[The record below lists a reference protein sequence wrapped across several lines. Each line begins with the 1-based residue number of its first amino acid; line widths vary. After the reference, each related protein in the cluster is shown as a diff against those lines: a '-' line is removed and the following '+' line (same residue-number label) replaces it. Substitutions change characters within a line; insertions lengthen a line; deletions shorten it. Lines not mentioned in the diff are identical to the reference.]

1 VERIDRDG
9 GNRTCTA
16 RAMKTLGL
24 MTSGGDAPGMNA
36 AIRSVVRVALGHG
49 FRVLGFKR
57 GYAGILHEQFQEM
70 DARSVS
76 NIVQRGGTIL
86 KTARSA
92 EFLTL
97 KGQKNAARNLQKLG
111 VNALVLIGG
120 DGTFRGALDL
130 AKLWRGQLIGIPG
143 TIDNDLAGTD
153 FTLGFDTAVN
163 TAVGAIDKVRDTA
176 DAHERFFLV
185 EVMGRHSGQLALTVG
200 MAGGAEEI
208 LIPETPPNI
217 RAVCERLCAGRR
229 RGKTSSIIVVA
240 EGVEGGALGV
250 AKQLKKLSRNE
261 YRVCILGHIQRGGSP
276 TAADRCLAT
285 RLGASAVKAILDGA
299 SGKMVGEVGGRSALI
314 PFRFAVKGKRRA
326 ASLQPRM
333 MRFLNL

>member
-1 VERIDRDG
+1 
-9 GNRTCTA
+9 
-16 RAMKTLGL
+16 MKTLGL

-36 AIRSVVRVALGHG
+36 AIRSVTRLALGHG

-57 GYAGILHEQFQEM
+57 GYEGILHAQCQEM

-92 EFLTL
+92 EFRTF
-97 KGQKNAARNLQKLG
+97 KGRQKAARNLQKLG
-111 VNALVLIGG
+111 VDALVLIGG
-120 DGTFRGALDL
+120 DGTFRGAMDL
-130 AKLWRGQLIGIPG
+130 AKVWKGQLVGIPG
-143 TIDNDLAGTD
+143 TIDNDLSGTD

-163 TAVGAIDKVRDTA
+163 TAVEAIDKVRDTA

-185 EVMGRHSGQLALTVG
+185 EVMGRHSGQLALAVG

-208 LIPETPPNI
+208 LMPEKPPDI
-217 RAVCERLCAGRR
+217 KAVCERLCAGRQ

-240 EGVEGGALGV
+240 EGVRGGAAGV
-250 AKQLKKLSRNE
+250 AEQLKKLSRNE

-285 RLGASAVKAILDGA
+285 RLGAYAVRAVLNGET
-299 SGKMVGEVGGRSALI
+299 GKMVGEVGGHPASS
-314 PFRFAVKGKRRA
+314 PFGSAVKGKRRVEP
-326 ASLQPRM
+326 LYGQM
-333 MRFLNL
+333 MRYLNL

>member
-1 VERIDRDG
+1 
-9 GNRTCTA
+9 
-16 RAMKTLGL
+16 MKTLGL

-36 AIRSVVRVALGHG
+36 AIRSVTRIALGHG

-57 GYAGILHEQFQEM
+57 GYEGILHEQFQEM

-92 EFLTL
+92 EFLTP
-97 KGQKNAARNLQKLG
+97 KGQKTAARNLQKLG
-111 VNALVLIGG
+111 VDVLVLIGG
-120 DGTFRGALDL
+120 DGTFRGAIDL
-130 AKLWRGQLIGIPG
+130 AKVWRGQLIGIPG

-163 TAVGAIDKVRDTA
+163 TAVEAIDKVRDTA

-185 EVMGRHSGQLALTVG
+185 EVMGRHSGQLALAVG
-200 MAGGAEEI
+200 IAGGAEEI
-208 LIPETPPNI
+208 LIPEKPVEL
-217 RAVCERLCAGRR
+217 RGVCQRLCAGRY
-229 RGKTSSIIVVA
+229 RGKTSSIIVAA
-240 EGVEGGALGV
+240 EGVKGGAFRV
-250 AKQLKKLSRNE
+250 AEQLKKFSRNE

-285 RLGASAVKAILDGA
+285 RLGAYAVKAILDDE
-299 SGKMVGEVGGRSALI
+299 SGKMVGEIGGKRALT
-314 PFRFAVKGKRRA
+314 PFRVAVKGKRGIEPFYG
-326 ASLQPRM
+326 QM